1 MFKLTIAFSV
11 MFVGLLVLLIMTILK
26 VGSIETFLETL
37 KPTSISVESRNE
49 DMKLFNS
56 ELDKI
61 FYIVLYRFITNGIE
75 FKNQDGVVFKTIGKM
90 DYRKM
95 LEAIYCNETIETVKE
110 YDDEGEVIASE
121 PLLLKNLVIESV
133 YNNFVSK
140 VSKSIKNLYYK
151 YYSGYDTD
159 TYFVEKRGKPSMLP
173 YIAEYINGK
182 ICLLYLELL
191 ANDQKIFNEIQQQ
204 STEGNEGSSSKYTTA
219 LNNWSEK
226 QFTNLSL
233 IIYNIYG
240 SKEDLPSILRDRDA
254 VPIINKSDGGKE

>member
-1 MFKLTIAFSV
+1 MFKLTIALSI
-11 MFVGLLVLLIMTILK
+11 MFVGLLVLLIITMLK
-26 VGSIETFLETL
+26 VGSIESFLESL
-37 KPTSISVESRNE
+37 KPTTISVESRNE

-56 ELDKI
+56 ELDKM

-110 YDDEGEVIASE
+110 YDPEGKVMVSR

-133 YNNFVSK
+133 YNNFISK

-159 TYFVEKRGKPSMLP
+159 TYFVKKRGKPSMLP

-240 SKEDLPSILRDRDA
+240 SKEDLPSILRDRDT
-254 VPIINKSDGGKE
+254 VPIMNKPDGGKE